1 MKKYLV
7 IGNPIEHSLSPELH
21 NFWIKK
27 NNINATYEKKRLD
40 IDQLEKL
47 ILDIRKEKINGI
59 NITVPFKKS
68 ILPYIDKLSDEAD
81 KTQSVNTVYLEDG
94 KIIGHNTDLG
104 GFRLSIEDSKF
115 NLVGKKIF
123 ILGAGGVVPSLI
135 MALKRMKVSNI
146 YVSNRTKIKAENLK
160 IFYKD
165 IELVNWGEMPE
176 FDMIINATSLGLND
190 DDRINLNFSEI
201 GSNKFFYD
209 VIYNPEET
217 HFLKEGKKY
226 GHKIEN
232 GKMMFIYQAYLAFKI
247 WHGVYPKIN
256 DEVINLLSND

>member
-27 NNINATYEKKRLD
+27 NNINASYEKKRLD
-40 IDQLEKL
+40 NGQLEKL

-59 NITVPFKKS
+59 NITVPFKRS

-176 FDMIINATSLGLND
+176 FDMIINATSLGLNC
-190 DDRINLNFSEI
+190 DDRINLNFSKI

-217 HFLKEGKKY
+217 HFLKRRKKY

-232 GKMMFIYQAYLAFKI
+232 GK
-247 WHGVYPKIN
+247 
-256 DEVINLLSND
+256 

>member
-59 NITVPFKKS
+59 NITVPFKRS

-94 KIIGHNTDLG
+94 KIIGHNTDLD

-115 NLVGKKIF
+115 NLVGKNF
-123 ILGAGGVVPSLI
+123 YTWGLVV
-135 MALKRMKVSNI
+135 
-146 YVSNRTKIKAENLK
+146 
-160 IFYKD
+160 
-165 IELVNWGEMPE
+165 
-176 FDMIINATSLGLND
+176 
-190 DDRINLNFSEI
+190 
-201 GSNKFFYD
+201 
-209 VIYNPEET
+209 
-217 HFLKEGKKY
+217 
-226 GHKIEN
+226 
-232 GKMMFIYQAYLAFKI
+232 
-247 WHGVYPKIN
+247 
-256 DEVINLLSND
+256 

>member
-27 NNINATYEKKRLD
+27 NNINASYEKKRLD
-40 IDQLEKL
+40 NDQLEKL

-94 KIIGHNTDLG
+94 KIIGHNTDLD

-123 ILGAGGVVPSLI
+123 ILGSGGVVSSLI

-146 YVSNRTKIKAENLK
+146 YLSNRTKIKAEKLK

-176 FDMIINATSLGLND
+176 FDMIINATSLGLNC
-190 DDRINLNFSEI
+190 DDRINLNFSKI

-217 HFLKEGKKY
+217 HF
-226 GHKIEN
+226 
-232 GKMMFIYQAYLAFKI
+232 
-247 WHGVYPKIN
+247 
-256 DEVINLLSND
+256 

>member
-1 MKKYLV
+1 M
-7 IGNPIEHSLSPELH
+7 S
-21 NFWIKK
+21 
-27 NNINATYEKKRLD
+27 
-40 IDQLEKL
+40 
-47 ILDIRKEKINGI
+47 
-59 NITVPFKKS
+59 
-68 ILPYIDKLSDEAD
+68 
-81 KTQSVNTVYLEDG
+81 
-94 KIIGHNTDLG
+94 
-104 GFRLSIEDSKF
+104 
-115 NLVGKKIF
+115 
-123 ILGAGGVVPSLI
+123 SLI

-146 YVSNRTKIKAENLK
+146 YLSNRTKIKAEKLK
-160 IFYKD
+160 DFYKD

-217 HFLKEGKKY
+217 NFLKEGKKY

-256 DEVINLLSND
+256 DEVINLLAMIRIGILGDIGSGKSHSKIWLSSIQRRY